1 MHGGIM
7 KITQKTEEYIE
18 ALYKLEQN
26 NTTVKPSMLAH
37 DLNIS
42 QPSVT
47 EMIKKLSDDGIV
59 TQSRESGIK
68 LTQKGIRS
76 AARVVRR
83 HRLSERLLTDIIGIP
98 FEEVHEEACKLEHVI
113 SPDVEKNLELIL
125 NNPKTCPHG
134 NPIPD
139 IKGKTVSE
147 ALGRLSALKPK
158 QKGIIEKITEEG
170 RDFLK
175 YLATLGLM
183 PQMEVEVEQVA
194 PFDGP
199 LLIKVSGA
207 SYAIGREVASKI
219 WVKKV
224 S

>member
-1 MHGGIM
+1 M
-7 KITQKTEEYIE
+7 KVTQKTEEYIE
-18 ALYKLEQN
+18 SLYKLEQKN
-26 NTTVKPSMLAH
+26 AIVKPSMLAY
-37 DLNIS
+37 DLNVS
-42 QPSVT
+42 QASIT
-47 EMIKKLSDDGIV
+47 EMVKKLSDNGVV
-59 TQSRESGIK
+59 TQSRESGIR
-68 LTQKGIRS
+68 LTQKGVRS

-113 SPDVEKNLELIL
+113 SPEVERNLEIALS
-125 NNPKTCPHG
+125 NPKTCPHG

-139 IKGKTVSE
+139 IYGKTKDEPSD
-147 ALGRLSALKPK
+147 RLSTLKPK
-158 QKGIIEKITEEG
+158 QRGIIEKITEEG

>member
-1 MHGGIM
+1 M
-7 KITQKTEEYIE
+7 KVTQKTEEYIE
-18 ALYKLEQN
+18 SIYKLEQKDSI
-26 NTTVKPSMLAH
+26 VKPSILAG
-37 DLNIS
+37 DLSIS
-42 QPSVT
+42 QASVT
-47 EMIKKLSDDGIV
+47 EMVKKLSDDGMV
-59 TQSRESGIK
+59 TQSREGGIR
-68 LTQKGIRS
+68 LTPKGARS

-98 FEEVHEEACKLEHVI
+98 FEEAHEEACKFEHVI
-113 SPDVEKNLELIL
+113 SPEVERNLERALS
-125 NNPKTCPHG
+125 NPETCPHG

-139 IKGKTVSE
+139 IHGKTKDVPSD
-147 ALGRLSALKPK
+147 RLSTLKPK
-158 QKGIIEKITEEG
+158 QKGVIEKITEEG

-199 LLIKVSGA
+199 LLIKVNGA
-207 SYAIGREVASKI
+207 NYAIGREVASKI

>member
-1 MHGGIM
+1 M

-147 ALGRLSALKPK
+147 ALDRLSALKPK

-199 LLIKVSGA
+199 LLVRVSGA

>member
-1 MHGGIM
+1 M
-7 KITQKTEEYIE
+7 KVTQKTEEYIE
-18 ALYKLEQN
+18 SLYKLEQKN
-26 NTTVKPSMLAH
+26 AIVKPSMLAD

-42 QPSVT
+42 QASVT
-47 EMIKKLSDDGIV
+47 EMVKKLSDDGV
-59 TQSRESGIK
+59 VKQSREG
-68 LTQKGIRS
+68 GIRLTLKGVKS

-83 HRLSERLLTDIIGIP
+83 HRLSERLLTDIIGIS
-98 FEEVHEEACKLEHVI
+98 FEEAHEEACKLEHVI
-113 SPDVEKNLELIL
+113 SPEVERNLERALS
-125 NNPKTCPHG
+125 NPRTCPHG

-139 IKGKTVSE
+139 IYGKTKDVPSD
-147 ALGRLSALKPK
+147 RLSTLKPK
-158 QKGIIEKITEEG
+158 QRGIIEKITEEG

-199 LLIKVSGA
+199 LLIKVNGA
-207 SYAIGREVASKI
+207 NYAIGREVASKI

>member
-1 MHGGIM
+1 
-7 KITQKTEEYIE
+7 
-18 ALYKLEQN
+18 
-26 NTTVKPSMLAH
+26 
-37 DLNIS
+37 
-42 QPSVT
+42 
-47 EMIKKLSDDGIV
+47 
-59 TQSRESGIK
+59 
-68 LTQKGIRS
+68 
-76 AARVVRR
+76 
-83 HRLSERLLTDIIGIP
+83 LLTDIIGIP
-98 FEEVHEEACKLEHVI
+98 FEEAHEEACKLEHVI
-113 SPDVEKNLELIL
+113 SPEVERNLDMVLS
-125 NNPKTCPHG
+125 NPKTCPHG

-139 IKGKTVSE
+139 IKGKTKDEPSD
-147 ALGRLSALKPK
+147 RLSTLKPK

-219 WVKKV
+219 WVKKA

>member
-1 MHGGIM
+1 M
-7 KITQKTEEYIE
+7 KVTQKTEEYIE
-18 ALYKLEQN
+18 SLYKLEQKN
-26 NTTVKPSMLAH
+26 AIVKPSMLAY
-37 DLNIS
+37 DLNVS
-42 QPSVT
+42 QASVT
-47 EMIKKLSDDGIV
+47 EMVKKLSDDGVV
-59 TQSRESGIK
+59 TQSHKSGIR
-68 LTQKGIRS
+68 LTQKGVRS
-76 AARVVRR
+76 AATVVRR

-98 FEEVHEEACKLEHVI
+98 FEEAHEEACKFEHVI
-113 SPDVEKNLELIL
+113 SPEVERNLDMVLS
-125 NNPKTCPHG
+125 NPKTCPHG

-139 IKGKTVSE
+139 IKGKTKDE
-147 ALGRLSALKPK
+147 PMDRLSTLKPK